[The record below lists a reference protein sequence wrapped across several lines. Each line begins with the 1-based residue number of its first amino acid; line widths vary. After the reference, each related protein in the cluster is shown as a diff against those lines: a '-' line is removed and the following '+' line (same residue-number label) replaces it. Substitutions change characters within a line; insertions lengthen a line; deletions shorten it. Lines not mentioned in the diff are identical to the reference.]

1 MARTVV
7 SSKFQVVIP
16 KEVRVQVGLKTGD
29 VLRVLGR
36 DGVISLVPERPVT
49 ELRGFLKGMRTRGLR
64 EKRDRV

>member
-36 DGVISLVPERPVT
+36 EGVISLVPERPVT
-49 ELRGFLKGMRTRGLR
+49 ELRGFLKGMKTRGLR